1 MIPVLSNAARPA
13 VMLALLG
20 LLAGTPLVQADDSC
34 SSDEAAEQ
42 LSLLYDQINTEAEP
56 ELEKEKRGYVRVARS
71 AEPHPALADP
81 QTRARLNAELKRAA
95 AMLARKP
102 DAVCAAVSRIRD
114 TYGL

>member
-1 MIPVLSNAARPA
+1 MTRTLSQAARLA
-13 VMLALLG
+13 ALLG
-20 LLAGTPLVQADDSC
+20 LLAGAPLAPAADTC

-42 LSLLYDQINTEAEP
+42 LELLYDQINEQAEP
-56 ELEKEKRGYVRVARS
+56 VLEKDKHGHVLVARNAS
-71 AEPHPALADP
+71 THPALADP

-102 DAVCAAVSRIRD
+102 EAVCAAVSRIRG